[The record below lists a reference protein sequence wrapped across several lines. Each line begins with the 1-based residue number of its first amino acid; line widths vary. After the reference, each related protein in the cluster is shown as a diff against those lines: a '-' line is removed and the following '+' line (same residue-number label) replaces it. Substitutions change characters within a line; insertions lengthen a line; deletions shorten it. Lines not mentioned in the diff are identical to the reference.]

1 MLFAFPATASAGSS
15 EELVLPPAPSC
26 ATPVFTTAPII
37 NSDGYN
43 ASSPEIGDGVGG
55 LPTRV
60 LMSGVSFESGT
71 VSIDEVITWDAHI
84 DRATNLDQDNERVLF
99 EFSLDGAV
107 VATSALT
114 TDLVEG
120 PVSAW
125 EIDNLGL
132 VDLPGGADAVSIVH
146 AGGTAAINSVV
157 VTGVCMTFTP
167 TPVPDPE
174 PEPEPVCD
182 DDPATPEP
190 AGGCDL
196 EPDPEP
202 EPEPVCDD
210 DPATP
215 EPAGGCPDPDPT
227 PSCDDDPATPDPAEG
242 CDLLPEPDPDPDP
255 DPTPGGG
262 DQDPPPLAIT
272 GAYSDTMA
280 ASAMILMILG
290 GSAVFV
296 ARRNET

>member
-190 AGGCDL
+190 AGGC
-196 EPDPEP
+196 
-202 EPEPVCDD
+202 
-210 DPATP
+210 
-215 EPAGGCPDPDPT
+215 PDPDPT